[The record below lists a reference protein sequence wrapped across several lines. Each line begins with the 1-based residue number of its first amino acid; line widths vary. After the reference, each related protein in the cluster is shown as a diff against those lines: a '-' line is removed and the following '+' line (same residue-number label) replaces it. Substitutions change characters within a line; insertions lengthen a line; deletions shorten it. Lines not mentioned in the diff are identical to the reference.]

1 METWWT
7 DALHTAQVAAA
18 EAGQALRDMLYS
30 ASVREKKPRD
40 LVTDADL
47 AAQRI
52 IEAHVRRD
60 FPEHAFVGEEGPS
73 NTNKSLTVDGAT
85 TASPWRWVVDPLD
98 GTANYVHRLPNFAV
112 SIALMHQDSVCIGV
126 VYDPIAREMFSA
138 MSGAGAFLNAQP
150 ISVSSRTELNSSLV
164 AASFPPQVDRD
175 SLEVR
180 QFVEMLIRC
189 QSVRRLGSAALNLCF
204 VACGRLDAYWAGRL
218 HAWDIAAGALI
229 AAEAGAVVT
238 GQVGERFDPWSG
250 SLVAAATSTL
260 HQELVQCLETVSKS
274 EQST

>member
-1 METWWT
+1 MEPWWT

-52 IEAHVRRD
+52 IETHVRRNY
-60 FPEHAFVGEEGPS
+60 PEHAFVGEEGPA
-73 NTNKSLTVDGAT
+73 NADRNLTVDGAVT
-85 TASPWRWVVDPLD
+85 SSPWKWVVDPLD

-112 SIALMHQDSVCIGV
+112 SIALMRENTVCVGV

-138 MSGAGAFLNAQP
+138 ILGSGATLNSQP
-150 ISVSSRTELNSSLV
+150 ISVSTRTELDSSLV

-204 VACGRLDAYWAGRL
+204 VASGRLDAYWAGRL

-229 AAEAGAVVT
+229 AEEAGAKLT
-238 GQVGERFDPWSG
+238 GQLGESFDPWSG
-250 SLVAAATSTL
+250 SLVAAATPKL
-260 HQELVQCLETVSKS
+260 HRELVECLDAVSKS